1 MKDHSATLAAKM
13 LGLTAAALGF
23 GIPVFAQGP
32 RPPGD
37 VDPAKARFEE
47 TSKREMQL
55 RGLGNMPNKPADPKQ
70 LQKLMAE
77 VQKDFERI
85 LTLHNEI
92 VRVIKT
98 DEVLPVGYIA
108 DATSEIRKRASHL
121 QTVLPFEKP
130 DPNELTR
137 DNRKQFNNGQL
148 KDALVML
155 CRHIER
161 FVDNPI
167 IKTPGTVDAQQS
179 ARARDDLNTVIEL
192 GDSINKIAKLLRK
205 DSGINK
211 H

>member
-77 VQKDFERI
+77 VQQDFERI

-92 VRVIKT
+92 VRVIT
-98 DEVLPVGYIA
+98 AEDVPPVSFVS
-108 DATSEIRKRASHL
+108 DATAEIRKRAIHL
-121 QTVLPFEKP
+121 QTILPFEKP
-130 DPNELTR
+130 DSNEHTR
-137 DNRKQFNNGQL
+137 DKRKQFNSEQL
-148 KDALVML
+148 KAALVML
-155 CRHIER
+155 CKHIES
-161 FVDNPI
+161 FVTNPV
-167 IKTPGTVDAQQS
+167 IKNPGTVDAGQS
-179 ARARDDLNTVIEL
+179 AKARSDLADLIDL
-192 GDSINKIAKLLRK
+192 GDSINKSAKKIKER
-205 DSGINK
+205 SR
-211 H
+211 

>member
-13 LGLTAAALGF
+13 LGLTFAALGF

-47 TSKREMQL
+47 TSKRELQL
-55 RGLGNMPNKPADPKQ
+55 RNLGASNKPADPKQ
-70 LQKLMAE
+70 LQKLMTE
-77 VQKDFERI
+77 VQQDFERI

-98 DEVLPVGYIA
+98 DEVLPVGFIA

-130 DPNELTR
+130 DPSEHTR

-155 CRHIER
+155 CKRIER

-179 ARARDDLNTVIEL
+179 ARARDDLMDVIEL
-192 GDSINKIAKLLRK
+192 GDSINKSAKFLKR
-205 DSGINK
+205 DSGSNK